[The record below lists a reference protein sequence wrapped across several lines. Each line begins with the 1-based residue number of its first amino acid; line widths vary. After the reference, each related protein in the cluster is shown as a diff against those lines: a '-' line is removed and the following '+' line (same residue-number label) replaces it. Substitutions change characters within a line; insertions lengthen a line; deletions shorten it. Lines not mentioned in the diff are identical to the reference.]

1 MSDGR
6 ARGVVL
12 GGVLGGALHGPARG
26 GAPRGPAVTTAVLS
40 EAAVQ
45 VWRSRPL
52 WELAST
58 PQADRTV
65 TTEATPLAGSRTR
78 PWLAAAARVGGHP
91 RGSE

>member
-1 MSDGR
+1 MGE
-6 ARGVVL
+6 RGEWSW
-12 GGVLGGALHGPARG
+12 GEGPGGGAAWARTRR
-26 GAPRGPAVTTAVLS
+26 GARGPAVTAAVLS